1 MSGSSLG
8 VLRVVSRWNRAT
20 NQETKRKRILK
31 IATFLGKGGCA
42 LALSDTLCNNYN
54 ITEYGRSCLPCTA
67 LPYSHTA
74 ARPRWVTP
82 FYVLR
87 YFLRVGTLRA
97 QDSKCHSRHF
107 FTPKLRSRNAGH
119 FPVRSQ
125 NFQKNGLHLLQ
136 YNSITHLWVNS
147 RWVIEL
153 YCR

>member
-1 MSGSSLG
+1 MAVTQRNPNQSRGNLNKKHFFQIGGLGEFSRSSQGRLSVKSGNE
-8 VLRVVSRWNRAT
+8 SRN
-20 NQETKRKRILK
+20 EKRKNLK
-31 IATFLGKGGCA
+31 NCYFFGEGGKLCG
-42 LALSDTLCNNYN
+42 LALSDTLCNKYN

-107 FTPKLRSRNAGH
+107 FTPKAT
-119 FPVRSQ
+119 FA
-125 NFQKNGLHLLQ
+125 K
-136 YNSITHLWVNS
+136 
-147 RWVIEL
+147 
-153 YCR
+153 C

>member
-1 MSGSSLG
+1 MCG
-8 VLRVVSRWNRAT
+8 
-20 NQETKRKRILK
+20 
-31 IATFLGKGGCA
+31 
-42 LALSDTLCNNYN
+42 LALSNTLCNKYN

-125 NFQKNGLHLLQ
+125 NFQKNGLHLLHPI
-136 YNSITHLWVNS
+136 SITPLS
-147 RWVIEL
+147 SEL
-153 YCR
+153 EWGYAYWMQIDKSIFFLKIMLAFLQMCIFCCTFVP